1 MTIQCFSHV
10 GLCVTDLAR
19 AETFYV
25 EGLGFEREATLRV
38 GGEPSETLLELAP
51 CDLEAVYLVRD
62 GVRIEL
68 LHYHAPGTLA
78 TEAPRPMNQPG
89 LTHLSLR
96 VADLQAAIDQSRRA
110 GGTVLERTRIG
121 GDTTGPGAVFVLD
134 PDGLRVELVQSP
146 GDPTLPPG
154 HATSPTKG
162 TP

>member
-19 AETFYV
+19 AETFYI
-25 EGLGFEREATLRV
+25 EGLGFEREGTLRV
-38 GGEPSETLLELAP
+38 AGEPSETLLGLAP

-68 LHYHAPGTLA
+68 LQYHAPGTLA
-78 TEAPRPMNQPG
+78 TEVPRPMNQLG

-96 VADLQAAIDQSRRA
+96 VADLQAALEQSRRA
-110 GGTVLERTRIG
+110 GGTVLEPTRIG
-121 GDTTGPGAVFVLD
+121 GDGMGAVFVLD
-134 PDGLRVELVQSP
+134 PDGLRVELVQSL

-154 HATSPTKG
+154 HAESPRRSA
-162 TP
+162 P